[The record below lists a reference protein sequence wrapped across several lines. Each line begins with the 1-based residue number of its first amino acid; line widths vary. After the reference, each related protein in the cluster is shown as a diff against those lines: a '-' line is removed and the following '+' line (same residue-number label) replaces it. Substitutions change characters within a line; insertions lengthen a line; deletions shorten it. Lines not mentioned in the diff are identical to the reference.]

1 MTYSAAH
8 LPDANLTCISMRL
21 SKMSLTMSTLDR
33 LGVSTRDDTLAVVI
47 TSISQKVS
55 IGDAYQM
62 QLTKESSLNEGKN
75 TSHIVSYLQDFRK
88 VCS

>member
-1 MTYSAAH
+1 MHFYATEQDVIDH
-8 LPDANLTCISMRL
+8 VNLRYI
-21 SKMSLTMSTLDR
+21 
-33 LGVSTRDDTLAVVI
+33 GVSTRDDTLAVVI